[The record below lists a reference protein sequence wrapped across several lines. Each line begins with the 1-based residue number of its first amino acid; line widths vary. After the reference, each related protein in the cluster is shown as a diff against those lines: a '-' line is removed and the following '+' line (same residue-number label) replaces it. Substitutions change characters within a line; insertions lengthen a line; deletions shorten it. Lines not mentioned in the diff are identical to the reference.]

1 MDRQVARF
9 DELND
14 RGQELVQLLNNDAGT
29 VVTINEHLQ
38 RFQERWDSLV
48 QHMEQQSKEVRTAKS
63 ATSDIYS
70 SGRFMRHN
78 LYMYLHVYRHSK
90 NYLMQC
96 MSIQ

>member
-48 QHMEQQSKEVRTAKS
+48 QHMEQQSKEVRTAS
-63 ATSDIYS
+63 RAPLAIFARLVFSCSMICTCTTCTYV
-70 SGRFMRHN
+70 
-78 LYMYLHVYRHSK
+78 HVYRYS
-90 NYLMQC
+90 
-96 MSIQ
+96 

>member
-1 MDRQVARF
+1 MTSPIMYTRLLVLEAIENDMDRQVARF

-48 QHMEQQSKEVRTAKS
+48 QHMEQQSKEVQRVPRYRSHNMLYSCFRTP
-63 ATSDIYS
+63 
-70 SGRFMRHN
+70 
-78 LYMYLHVYRHSK
+78 
-90 NYLMQC
+90 
-96 MSIQ
+96 

>member
-1 MDRQVARF
+1 MYACLLVLQAIENDMDRQVARF

-48 QHMEQQSKEVRTAKS
+48 QHMEQQSKEVQRVPRYRS
-63 ATSDIYS
+63 
-70 SGRFMRHN
+70 HN
-78 LYMYLHVYRHSK
+78 LFYSCFRMP
-90 NYLMQC
+90 
-96 MSIQ
+96 